1 MNAIAVL
8 IAVFI
13 AGLLLLRWAIHPGFR
28 VAREMPTVTPADFTL
43 PHRQV
48 HVITAN
54 GKKLFA
60 WMIAADTDRPAPAI
74 VLIHGW
80 GANAAT
86 LLPLAT
92 PLHRAGLSLL
102 LIDARNHGQSDADSF
117 SSMPRFAED
126 IEAGLEWLKHQ
137 PDINAW
143 RLGLIGHSVGGAAA
157 LLVGSRRNDVAAIV
171 SLSAFDHPERVMRQ
185 TLARARIPYRPFG
198 WLICRY
204 VERVIGHRFDHIAPV
219 NTIGKIQCPVLIG
232 HGADD
237 TLVPCAAA
245 QAIHA
250 RANPSAELH
259 ILADS
264 THEGPADLQNLG
276 EELAQFLAPILH
288 R

>member
-1 MNAIAVL
+1 MNGIAVL
-8 IAVFI
+8 IAVFL
-13 AGLLLLRWAIHPGFR
+13 AGLFCLRWAIHRGFR
-28 VAREMPTVTPADFTL
+28 IVGEMPTATPADFAL
-43 PHRQV
+43 PYRQLQV
-48 HVITAN
+48 VTAN
-54 GKKLFA
+54 GKILFA
-60 WMIAADTDRPAPAI
+60 WMIAADSAGPAPAI
-74 VLIHGW
+74 VLMHGW

-86 LLPLAT
+86 LLPLAA
-92 PLHRAGLSLL
+92 PLHRAGLSVLL
-102 LIDARNHGQSDADSF
+102 LDARNHGQSDADSF

-126 IEAGLEWLKHQ
+126 IEAGLDWLKHQ
-137 PDINAW
+137 PDIDAG

-185 TLARARIPYRPFG
+185 TLARAHIPYRPFG

-219 NTIGKIQCPVLIG
+219 NTIGKIHCPVLIG

-245 QAIHA
+245 RAIHA
-250 RANPSAELH
+250 RANPPTELH

-264 THEGPADLQNLG
+264 THEGPADLQGLG
-276 EELAQFLAPILH
+276 EELARFIAPIL
-288 R
+288 RR